1 MLWPT
6 VTELPRQLEPSTGD
20 TFVHDLNA
28 LAPPRSA
35 PIRVDPSSRRGPA
48 GNRCG
53 AAAFWRA

>member
-20 TFVHDLNA
+20 TFVQDLNA

-35 PIRVDPSSRRGPA
+35 PDPGRPEQPPRARRE
-48 GNRCG
+48 
-53 AAAFWRA
+53 